1 MAGPKRPRIPTG
13 ERQWKRSWKNLLLNK
28 RYQLRFTLF
37 MVAVSGVLMLVL
49 GWWVMKKANEATTVA
64 TDAVKGE
71 SCPKIPVLTDM
82 SGNDENAVPMK
93 LDDGAE
99 VMPAPSQA
107 PPAPP
112 APPPPAPT
120 PLAKQDTMS
129 DVTAVA
135 NLWCV
140 HPARCKP
147 VRTEPLSI
155 KAPQCDGFVKGKLAD
170 PAYVEVL
177 RKATITVVRCEGGQT
192 FTVADAPEP
201 EHHAVV
207 QLEES
212 EMTPTVP
219 NDYADLVV
227 AHWTCELRQAGA
239 IDSLDANRM
248 RILWVLIA
256 TGMALMLGLAMYGI
270 KMTHRVAGPLFKVS
284 LYLAKM
290 RDGRFDKVYN
300 LRKGDQLVDFYEH
313 FKAAHAGIV
322 KLEREDID
330 HIKAVIDAATTAGA
344 GDHEAVVEL
353 KKALDRKEKSLG

>member
-49 GWWVMKKANEATTVA
+49 GFWVMKKANEATTVA

-82 SGNDENAVPMK
+82 SGDDNAVPMK
-93 LDDGAE
+93 LDDGTE
-99 VMPAPSQA
+99 VMPMPAPAPSAPAPSQV
-107 PPAPP
+107 
-112 APPPPAPT
+112 
-120 PLAKQDTMS
+120 AKQDAMS

-140 HPARCKP
+140 HPVRCRP
-147 VRTEPLSI
+147 ERAQPLSI
-155 KAPQCDGFVKGKLAD
+155 KAPQCDGWVKGKLAD
-170 PAYVEVL
+170 PAYVEAL
-177 RKATITVVRCEGGQT
+177 RKATITIVRCEGGQT

-207 QLEES
+207 QIEES

-239 IDSLDANRM
+239 IDALEVNRM

-300 LRKGDQLVDFYEH
+300 LRRGDQLVDFYEH

-330 HIKAVIDAATTAGA
+330 HIKAVIDAATAAGA
-344 GDHEAVVEL
+344 GDHESVVEL
-353 KKALDRKEKSLG
+353 KKALERKEKSLG